1 MTYSTNSSTT
11 LSQEAQTRQ
20 GVLDALDAVRQLLNV
35 ATELLAEG
43 KGCGILET
51 CLSKGSA

>member
-35 ATELLAEG
+35 ATELLA
-43 KGCGILET
+43 KSQRLRV
-51 CLSKGSA
+51 LN